1 MGMVLT
7 AIAINMILTGIWH
20 FCGLGT
26 DFS

>member
-1 MGMVLT
+1 MVLT

-26 DFS
+26 DLS

>member
-26 DFS
+26 DLS